1 MITAGSL
8 HASMARA
15 LHLLSSH
22 MRHTRLLSLLLSVCM
37 SLITLS
43 GQAQAQDN
51 WPEHAIKFIVPYTP
65 GGGTDVVS
73 RNLTDKMARETKWT
87 FVIENKPGVGGNIG
101 LDQIAKAKPDGY
113 TIGMGQTSNLAI
125 NPAIM
130 PAMPFQAAKD
140 FSPIALIAQV
150 PMLLVVSAQS
160 EFTSLADLLNKART
174 TPTELRQ
181 AVAALGTVGHLAGEL
196 LAQQA
201 KYKVLIVPYKGASPA
216 LTDLI
221 GGQTD
226 FMMATPQGILPL
238 IQSGKLRALA
248 VTSAKRLTM
257 FPAIPTIAE
266 SGFPGFEAVDW
277 KVVVGPAGMAEETI
291 QRFNLSINQALK
303 NPVLLQQL
311 EAEGSSAMGGTA
323 EYARDYIASGQRQW
337 AQLIQESGLKF

>member
-1 MITAGSL
+1 MMGK
-8 HASMARA
+8 
-15 LHLLSSH
+15 
-22 MRHTRLLSLLLSVCM
+22 VCM
-37 SLITLS
+37 DAMHWLS
-43 GQAQAQDN
+43 QVRLTACMLLTALSYPVLAQEA
-51 WPEHAIKFIVPYTP
+51 WPEHAIRFIVPYTP

-73 RNLTDKMARETKWT
+73 RNLTDKMTRDTKWT

-140 FSPIALIAQV
+140 FTPITLIAQV
-150 PMLLVVSAQS
+150 PMLLVVPAQS
-160 EFTSLADLLNKART
+160 EFHSVQDLITKARNRS
-174 TPTELRQ
+174 TELRQ

-238 IQSGKLRALA
+238 VQSGKLRVLA
-248 VTSAKRLTM
+248 VTSAKRLNM
-257 FPAIPTIAE
+257 FPDIPTIAE

-277 KVVVGPAGMAEETI
+277 KVVVGPAGLAAEKI
-291 QRFNLSINQALK
+291 QRLNHSINQALK
-303 NPVLLQQL
+303 NPVLIQQL
-311 EAEGSSAMGGTA
+311 EAEGSIAIGGSAQEA
-323 EYARDYIASGQRQW
+323 QDYISSEQQQW
-337 AQLIQESGLKF
+337 AKLIQESGLKF

>member
-1 MITAGSL
+1 MTKI
-8 HASMARA
+8 
-15 LHLLSSH
+15 HLFIGLI
-22 MRHTRLLSLLLSVCM
+22 
-37 SLITLS
+37 LITLS
-43 GQAQAQDN
+43 GQVLGQET
-51 WPEHAIKFIVPYTP
+51 WPDHAIRFIVPYTP

-73 RNLTDKMARETKWT
+73 RNLTDKMARDTNWT

-125 NPAIM
+125 NPAIL
-130 PAMPFQAAKD
+130 PTMPFQAAKD
-140 FSPIALIAQV
+140 FSPIALIAKV
-150 PMLLVVSAQS
+150 PMLLVVPEQS
-160 EFTSLADLLNKART
+160 NVRTIADLITKAQT
-174 TPTELRQ
+174 NSTEIKQ

-238 IQSGKLRALA
+238 IQSGKLRVLA
-248 VTSAKRLTM
+248 VTSAERLDM
-257 FPAIPTIAE
+257 FPDVPTIAE

-277 KVVVGPAGMAEETI
+277 KVVVGPAGMSQEKI
-291 QRFNLSINQALK
+291 QKFNQSINQALK
-303 NPVLLQQL
+303 NPVLIQQL
-311 EAEGSSAMGGTA
+311 ESEGSVAIGGTS
-323 EYARDYIASGQRQW
+323 EHAREYIASEQRHW
-337 AQLIQESGLKF
+337 AKLIQASGLKF

>member
-1 MITAGSL
+1 MTGISCL
-8 HASMARA
+8 
-15 LHLLSSH
+15 
-22 MRHTRLLSLLLSVCM
+22 RLNLKLFTGILLSVM
-37 SLITLS
+37 F
-43 GQAQAQDN
+43 GHVFAQNN
-51 WPEHAIKFIVPYTP
+51 WPDHAIRFIVPYTP

-73 RNLTDKMARETKWT
+73 RNLTDKMARDTKWT

-130 PAMPFQAAKD
+130 PNMPFQASKD

-150 PMLLVVSAQS
+150 PMLLVVNAQS
-160 EFTSLADLLNKART
+160 AYRTLNDLMTAARSN
-174 TPTELRQ
+174 PTELRQ

-196 LAQQA
+196 LAQRA

-238 IQSGKLRALA
+238 IQSGKLRVLA
-248 VTSAKRLTM
+248 VTSAHRLSM
-257 FPAIPTIAE
+257 FPDIPTIAE

-277 KVVVGPAGMAEETI
+277 KVVVGPAGIPDEI
-291 QRFNLSINQALK
+291 SHRLNQSINQALK
-303 NPVLLQQL
+303 NPLLIQQL
-311 EAEGSSAMGGTA
+311 EAEGSLPIGGSSDQ
-323 EYARDYIASGQRQW
+323 ARDYIASEQKQW
-337 AQLIQESGLKF
+337 SKLIQESGLKF

>member
-1 MITAGSL
+1 MLRKICVYA
-8 HASMARA
+8 M
-15 LHLLSSH
+15 HLLSQTPLFAS
-22 MRHTRLLSLLLSVCM
+22 MLLTVM
-37 SLITLS
+37 SQQIF
-43 GQAQAQDN
+43 AQDT

-73 RNLTDKMARETKWT
+73 RNLTDKMARDTKWT

-101 LDQIAKAKPDGY
+101 LDQIAKSKPDGY

-130 PAMPFQAAKD
+130 LAMPFQAAKD

-150 PMLLVVSAQS
+150 PMLLVVPAQS
-160 EFTSLADLLNKART
+160 EFRSMADLIAKARSSS
-174 TPTELRQ
+174 TELRQ

-238 IQSGKLRALA
+238 VQSGKLRVLA
-248 VTSAKRLTM
+248 VTSAKRLHM
-257 FPAIPTIAE
+257 FPDIPTLAE

-277 KVVVGPAGMAEETI
+277 KVVVGPAGLAPEKI
-291 QRFNLSINQALK
+291 QQLNQSINQALN
-303 NPVLLQQL
+303 NPVLIQQL
-311 EAEGSSAMGGTA
+311 EAEGSIAIGGSA
-323 EYARDYIASGQRQW
+323 EYAHAYISSEQRQW
-337 AQLIQESGLKF
+337 AKLIQESGLKF